1 MKTRQNPL
9 TKVESFMQR
18 IVEGPFAFLFPT
30 RLQPAQVGRRL
41 ERAMEDVS
49 MNQGEGR
56 RLAPEIYDIYLS
68 FKDHQQMQPVEITL
82 KKGWE
87 DQLVQFARQHHYT
100 LRANPVLRLHP
111 SSTLRVG
118 EVQIEASHVDRQHM
132 GADGENGIM
141 ATQALSA
148 EQLAQLRSQ
157 LPPGQAL
164 PGITGAAGQGQY
176 SNQGGNSMLTNYSDM
191 GGMSGLQQP
200 SQPYV
205 PIMPQAWLT
214 IRLPQQGQK
223 MYRIEKPVINI
234 GRQLTNDI
242 IVEDKRVSRYH
253 AQIKYQADG
262 QFTIYD
268 LGSTNGITVN
278 GIPNLRMHVLQ
289 SGDRFTIGSY
299 DFYFERR

>member
-1 MKTRQNPL
+1 
-9 TKVESFMQR
+9 MQR
-18 IVEGPFAFLFPT
+18 VVEGPFAFLFPT
-30 RLQPAQVGRRL
+30 RLQPAQVGRKL
-41 ERAMEDVS
+41 ERALEDMS
-49 MNQGEGR
+49 LNQGEGR

-68 FKDHQQMQPVEITL
+68 FKDHQQMQPVEETL

-87 DQLVQFARQHHYT
+87 DQLVQLARLHHYT
-100 LRANPVLRLHP
+100 LRSNPVLRLHP

-118 EVQIEASHVDRQHM
+118 EVHIEAQHIDRQHLS
-132 GADGENGIM
+132 ADGENGYM

-148 EQLAQLRSQ
+148 EQLAQLRAQ

-164 PGITGAAGQGQY
+164 PGITGAAQP
-176 SNQGGNSMLTNYSDM
+176 
-191 GGMSGLQQP
+191 GMSSVGQSGYPANSSIMTNFNGMQQSSQP
-200 SQPYV
+200 SQPYAPAV
-205 PIMPQAWLT
+205 MPQAWLT

-278 GIPNLRMHVLQ
+278 AVPNLRQHILQ
-289 SGDRFTIGSY
+289 SGDHFTIGSY

>member
-1 MKTRQNPL
+1 VKTRQNPL

-30 RLQPAQVGRRL
+30 RLQPAQVGRKL

-68 FKDHQQMQPVEITL
+68 FKDHQQMQPVEATL

-87 DQLVQFARQHHYT
+87 DQLIQFARLHHYT

-118 EVQIEASHVDRQHM
+118 EAYVEASHVDRQHP

-148 EQLAQLRSQ
+148 EQLAQLRAQ

-164 PGITGAAGQGQY
+164 PGITGAANPAAFQQY
-176 SNQGGNSMLTNYSDM
+176 NNQGAGSMLTNYS
-191 GGMSGLQQP
+191 GVRQP
-200 SQPYV
+200 SQPFV
-205 PIMPQAWLT
+205 PVMPQAWLT

-253 AQIKYQADG
+253 AQIKFQADG

>member
-68 FKDHQQMQPVEITL
+68 FKDHQQMQPVEATL

-111 SSTLRVG
+111 SSTLRIG
-118 EVQIEASHVDRQHM
+118 EVQIEASHIDRQHM

-148 EQLAQLRSQ
+148 EQLAQLRAQ

-164 PGITGAAGQGQY
+164 PGITGAAPGGASPFGQPGFPG
-176 SNQGGNSMLTNYSDM
+176 SSSMLTNYS
-191 GGMSGLQQP
+191 GAP
-200 SQPYV
+200 SQPYI
-205 PIMPQAWLT
+205 PILPQAWLT

-253 AQIKYQADG
+253 AQIKFQADG
-262 QFTIYD
+262 QFIIYD

-278 GIPNLRMHVLQ
+278 GTPNLRMHVLQ
-289 SGDRFTIGSY
+289 NGDRFTIGSY